1 MSPPH
6 APLLPPI
13 HLLKYQRIAA
23 AGLWQQM
30 ERKIYFNMLT
40 VGYEVPPATYIQ
52 PASHFIAFTGQRIRS
67 SNQPNKFQMVFIV
80 PSDSITGLISHAI
93 YGVF

>member
-6 APLLPPI
+6 ASLPPAS

-30 ERKIYFNMLT
+30 ERKIYFDMLT

-52 PASHFIAFTGQRIRS
+52 PATS
-67 SNQPNKFQMVFIV
+67 
-80 PSDSITGLISHAI
+80 
-93 YGVF
+93 

>member
-6 APLLPPI
+6 APLRPPS

-30 ERKIYFNMLT
+30 ERKIYFDMLT
-40 VGYEVPPATYIQ
+40 VGYEVPPL
-52 PASHFIAFTGQRIRS
+52 S
-67 SNQPNKFQMVFIV
+67 
-80 PSDSITGLISHAI
+80 
-93 YGVF
+93 